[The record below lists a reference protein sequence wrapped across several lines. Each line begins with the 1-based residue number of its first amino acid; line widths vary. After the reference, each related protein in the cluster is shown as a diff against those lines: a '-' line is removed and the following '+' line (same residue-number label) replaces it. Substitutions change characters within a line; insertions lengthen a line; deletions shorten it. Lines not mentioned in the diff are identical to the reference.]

1 MVSDAPKRHRRRLT
15 IVLALYGCLF
25 TFIGLR
31 SHQRTELVAWTY
43 AVVGIFLFGLS
54 LGVGYAHQWARRTCG
69 ITSIAFAVT
78 NPLVLIPGFPRPKA
92 FTTSPATA
100 TTVMFLA
107 TGVWILI
114 AIYCLRSSTRQAFAE
129 ARQAIVE
136 GRMKPV

>member
-1 MVSDAPKRHRRRLT
+1 MVSDAPGRHRRRLT
-15 IVLALYGCLF
+15 KVLVLYGCLF
-25 TFIGLR
+25 TFIGFG
-31 SHQRTELVAWTY
+31 SHRASGPVAWSY

-69 ITSIAFAVT
+69 IASIVFAVT
-78 NPLVLIPGFPRPKA
+78 NPLVLIPGFPRPRA

-100 TTVMFLA
+100 TTVLILA
-107 TGVWILI
+107 TGVWVLI